1 MAFLNI
7 SDKQRI
13 AEAIRQAESKTSS
26 ELVTVIARAS
36 DDYLYIPLLWAA
48 LIALAVPGLIILFAF
63 GLEFGKLYKLMVVFI
78 GFEFEFGRLYMI
90 QIMSFVVLALLFR
103 WPPLMMRLIPKA
115 VKRRRASR
123 VAHQQ
128 FFEQN
133 LHHTRER
140 TGVML
145 FVSVAEHY
153 VEIIADKGINDVVEE
168 GVWDEVIAEFVQHV
182 KARQVAEGFLAAV
195 TACGKILAKH
205 FPATHDNPDELPNHL
220 IEI

>member
-1 MAFLNI
+1 MTFLND
-7 SDKQRI
+7 SDKKRI
-13 AEAIRQAESKTSS
+13 AEAIRDAEAGTGG

-48 LIALAVPGLIILFAF
+48 LIALLLPGLLMLLP
-63 GLEFGKLYKLMVVFI
+63 LEIDYGTIYEIQVI
-78 GFEFEFGRLYMI
+78 GFFA
-90 QIMSFVVLALLFR
+90 LALLFR
-103 WPPLMMRLIPKA
+103 WPLLMMRLIPKA
-115 VKRRRASR
+115 VKHRRASR

-168 GVWDEVIAEFVQHV
+168 GVWDKVIADFVQHV

-195 TACGKILAKH
+195 AACGRILAEH

-220 IEI
+220 VEI

>member
-1 MAFLNI
+1 MTFLND
-7 SDKQRI
+7 SDKKRI
-13 AEAIRQAESKTSS
+13 AGAIREAEAGTGG

-48 LIALAVPGLIILFAF
+48 LIALLLPGLLMLLP
-63 GLEFGKLYKLMVVFI
+63 LEIDYGTIYEIQVI
-78 GFEFEFGRLYMI
+78 GFFA
-90 QIMSFVVLALLFR
+90 LALLFR

-115 VKRRRASR
+115 VKHRRASR

-168 GVWDEVIAEFVQHV
+168 GIWDEVIAEFVQHV

-195 TACGKILAKH
+195 AACGKILAKH
-205 FPATHDNPDELPNHL
+205 FPATHENPDELPNHL